1 MPFNEENQF
10 LFTGKSQLEL
20 AVDFYVCARSDVF
33 IPLITGTF
41 YAAVAGERIKFGLT
55 HMLEPAVKQSTTTPT
70 GYDITLTPSQVA
82 TQGNHPVYTCFC
94 KGGQGLEPDLQ
105 QLEQEASSEIS
116 TTGL

>member
-33 IPLITGTF
+33 IPLISWAF

-55 HMLEPAVKQSTTTPT
+55 HMLKPAVKQSDTTHT
-70 GYDITLTPSQVA
+70 GFDITLTPSQVVNR
-82 TQGNHPVYTCFC
+82 GNHPDYSCFC
-94 KGGQGLEPDLQ
+94 KRAQGLEPGLQ
-105 QLEQEASSEIS
+105 QSEEESSSEIS
-116 TTGL
+116 ITGL